1 MAGDKPPVKQSIPYH
16 PCLYAMENMNNPDQQ
31 RVDEN
36 SGGPLEGMSPQ
47 NVNPPANNEEDDDV
61 VYAGLG
67 VNNSPDIMNPGDEEA
82 SDTLLYTDTATARH
96 ATDELSN
103 DEEFDE
109 FTVDE
114 LEDTDL
120 SDDDIDE
127 EITELAEE
135 EDEGNERY

>member
-1 MAGDKPPVKQSIPYH
+1 
-16 PCLYAMENMNNPDQQ
+16 MENTNNSDQQ

-47 NVNPPANNEEDDDV
+47 NTNMPLNDDEQDAV

-67 VNNSPDIMNPGDEEA
+67 VDNNPDIMNPGNEEA

-103 DEEFDE
+103 DAEP
-109 FTVDE
+109 DE
-114 LEDTDL
+114 LTDKLVDADL
-120 SDDDIDE
+120 SDDEIDE
-127 EITELAEE
+127 QITELAEE

>member
-1 MAGDKPPVKQSIPYH
+1 MTGNW
-16 PCLYAMENMNNPDQQ
+16 YADVPAIHHQLLTIMENTNNSDQQ

-36 SGGPLEGMSPQ
+36 SGGPLGGMSPRH
-47 NVNPPANNEEDDDV
+47 NNMPENDTEQDAV

-67 VNNSPDIMNPGDEEA
+67 VNNEPDIMNPGDEEA

-96 ATDELSN
+96 ATDQISN
-103 DEEFDE
+103 DEEPDE
-109 FTVDE
+109 FIDE
-114 LEDTDL
+114 SEADL